1 MATDAT
7 GPPGPGLIR
16 FRRIA
21 VGCPGFGNGVNP
33 FPRLFYFVAANEQRL
48 DATHGFQQQT
58 FIGIGQVRL
67 IKGLRNSSDP
77 V

>member
-7 GPPGPGLIR
+7 GPRGPGLIR

-33 FPRLFYFVAANEQRL
+33 FPRLFYFVAANEQRP
-48 DATHGFQQQT
+48 DATHGLQQQT
-58 FIGIGQVRL
+58 FIGIGQCVWL
-67 IKGLRNSSDP
+67 KVSE
-77 V
+77 

>member
-7 GPPGPGLIR
+7 GPGPGLIR

-33 FPRLFYFVAANEQRL
+33 FPRLFYFVAANEQRT

-58 FIGIGQVRL
+58 FIGIGQMRL
-67 IKGLRNSSDP
+67 VEGFG
-77 V
+77 